1 MTELLTWLQGEVES
15 IESEVVLRSLAKK
28 PGWKE
33 SNFQVLSEV
42 YKVLQLLAEQ
52 CPTFGRSSIA
62 LSVQPLCDK
71 LGDIKLKGP
80 AGETLNI
87 YAEKTSFGFVLAQ
100 ALSPLAS
107 LKAPKAI
114 ADSLLWVDQSL
125 LDFGTTGV
133 DMRGLID
140 HLITCLKS
148 ANAGVRTNATKVIG
162 TISRFIGPAI
172 NTFLGDLN
180 SQLKTS
186 VEAEIDKASS
196 QSRPE
201 PTKFGAEHKVSS
213 GGGSKGGNGGGA
225 SASAAEEDD
234 LDALIPRVD
243 LDKLVTPSII
253 TRLGDANWKE
263 RKEALEELQG
273 ILEANQRLKSNMTD
287 LVTPL
292 KLRYADSNV
301 AVRSLALDV
310 IARIATAMN
319 KGFEQHA
326 RTFVPPV
333 AQVLADAKAPIRAS
347 ASAALTAIAEQ
358 VGAGPM
364 IPGFAHQLDAKSAN
378 PMLRQE
384 LYTWMGDWF
393 SNHHPEKPMDL
404 APLAPSAVLCLD
416 DKLAAVR
423 KAAQAVLP
431 YIILRAG
438 FKFVSEQTGQL
449 KAASRTSVTPLIDA
463 ARVQA
468 QAMAPSKAAPAPS
481 AASKA
486 PAVVKKPAVPAVVA
500 AAAAADSSGGSSSP
514 PATSSPPRASAISR
528 PAIKQP
534 IASAAMRSLKAPG
547 TRPISRI
554 DSDDLDS
561 RGLPAPGFKSKLGG
575 LKKPG
580 MAISSSNA
588 ASSASSPSDR
598 TPPFLSGDG
607 KGKALRER
615 KEPRGQHWISSE
627 GTARPELMETLR
639 AQAEPHLS
647 QSLSDSMFSKDHNAE
662 RDYLSAL
669 GLLTNFIGTPSF
681 PEEEYGLTPTDAV
694 ARIVAN
700 SDLVFKYIA
709 IRLTDNNTSITIKCL
724 DVLDH
729 LVELLRSDQYHMN
742 DYEANSILPCL
753 VAKVSTNTDDQ
764 DPNSRVV
771 IFTFPSRD

>member
-1 MTELLTWLQGEVES
+1 MTELLTWLKGEVET
-15 IESEVVLRSLAKK
+15 IESEVILRSLAKK

-42 YKVLQLLAEQ
+42 YKVLQLLAEE

-80 AGETLNI
+80 AGETLNV
-87 YAEKTSFGFVLAQ
+87 YSEKTSYGFVLAQ
-100 ALSPLAS
+100 ALGPLAS

-133 DMRGLID
+133 DMRGIID
-140 HLITCLKS
+140 HLIACLKS

-186 VEAEIDKASS
+186 VEAEIEKASGLD
-196 QSRPE
+196 RPE
-201 PTKFGAEHKVSS
+201 PTKFGAEHKAPPVAGGKGS
-213 GGGSKGGNGGGA
+213 GGGGA
-225 SASAAEEDD
+225 AAAAAAAAEEDA
-234 LDALIPRVD
+234 LDDLIPRVD
-243 LDKLVTPSII
+243 LDKLVPSSIL

-273 ILEANQRLKSNMTD
+273 ILEANQRLKPSMTE

-301 AVRSLALDV
+301 AVRNLALDV
-310 IARIATAMN
+310 ISRIASAMN
-319 KGFEQHA
+319 KGFDQHA
-326 RTFVPPV
+326 RAFAGPI

-364 IPGFAHQLDAKSAN
+364 ISGFATQLDAKTAN

-393 SNHHPEKPMDL
+393 SAHPPEKPMDL
-404 APLAPSAVLCLD
+404 APLAPSAVQCLD

-438 FKFVSEQTGQL
+438 FKLVNDQTGQL

-463 ARVQA
+463 ARTQA
-468 QAMAPSKAAPAPS
+468 QAMAKASAPAPAAPAP
-481 AASKA
+481 A
-486 PAVVKKPAVPAVVA
+486 PAPVKTATIKKPAIA
-500 AAAAADSSGGSSSP
+500 AAIAADDSSRSSSP
-514 PATSSPPRASAISR
+514 APSSPRHSSIAK
-528 PAIKQP
+528 PAGKQP
-534 IASAAMRSLKAPG
+534 LASAAMRSLKAPG
-547 TRPISRI
+547 SRPISRL

-580 MAISSSNA
+580 VGVSSSA
-588 ASSASSPSDR
+588 ASSSTPVDK
-598 TPPFLSGDG
+598 TPPFITAE
-607 KGKALRER
+607 GKAKAGRER
-615 KEPRGQHWISSE
+615 KEARGQHWISSE
-627 GTARPELMETLR
+627 GTPRPELLETLR
-639 AQAEPHLS
+639 SQAEPHLS
-647 QSLSDSMFSKDHNAE
+647 QSLTDSMFSKDHNAE
-662 RDYLSAL
+662 RDFLSAL

-681 PEEEYGLTPTDAV
+681 AEEEYGLDPEDAI
-694 ARIVAN
+694 ARTVAN
-700 SDLVFKYIA
+700 SDLVFKYVA
-709 IRLTDNNTSITIKCL
+709 IRLTDNNTSITIKSL

-729 LVELLRSDQYHMN
+729 LVELLRSQQYHMS
-742 DYEANSILPCL
+742 DYEANCILPCL
-753 VAKVSTNTDDQ
+753 VAKVSQ
-764 DPNSRVV
+764 SL
-771 IFTFPSRD
+771 